1 MKINIVTCTDWNYR
15 RWATTLI
22 KSLHNQYQNR
32 YVIAVGEGDWEAWG
46 AQLGVSIVPQTFN
59 HSMDPVR
66 WCQNVRMRH
75 LRALLED
82 CDYLLQ
88 VDSDVRQNKYTD
100 FQHFT
105 EFNAWAVTKKW
116 KNKND
121 VLKEV
126 EMRFRINAGWVLYRN
141 TPLTRSKLQII
152 QQEFDHEY
160 ADENGWDQIKLWQH
174 FGNHMAN
181 VNVPPNYKYVD
192 DGAKG
197 GFKKTSP
204 WYHCK
209 GPGRKEVTDLDT
221 WHDINQTPQLT

>member
-1 MKINIVTCTDWNYR
+1 
-15 RWATTLI
+15 
-22 KSLHNQYQNR
+22 
-32 YVIAVGEGDWEAWG
+32 VIAVGEGDWEAWG
-46 AQLGVSIVPQTFN
+46 AQLGVTIVPQPFN

-75 LRALLED
+75 LRALLQD

-174 FGNHMAN
+174 FGDHMAN
-181 VNVPPNYKYVD
+181 VNVPNRKFVD

-197 GFKKTSP
+197 GFKSTSP

>member
-1 MKINIVTCTDWNYR
+1 MRINIVTCTDWNYR

-46 AQLGVSIVPQTFN
+46 AQLGVTIIPQSFN
-59 HSMDPVR
+59 HAMDPVR

-75 LRALLED
+75 LRALLEN

-88 VDSDVRQNKYTD
+88 VDSDVRQNQITD
-100 FQHFT
+100 FANFKG
-105 EFNAWAVTKKW
+105 FNAWAVTKRW
-116 KNKND
+116 KNKGQ
-121 VLKEV
+121 VLKQV
-126 EMRFRINAGWVLYRN
+126 ETRFRINAGWVLYRN
-141 TPLTRSKLQII
+141 TPYTKSKLQSI

-174 FGNHMAN
+174 FGDDMENAN
-181 VNVPPNYKYVD
+181 KSNAKFID

-197 GFKKTSP
+197 GFKTTSP

-221 WHDINQTPQLT
+221 WHDVNQTPQLT

>member
-1 MKINIVTCTDWNYR
+1 
-15 RWATTLI
+15 
-22 KSLHNQYQNR
+22 
-32 YVIAVGEGDWEAWG
+32 VIAVGEGDWEAWG
-46 AQLGVSIVPQTFN
+46 AQLGVSIVPQSFN

-174 FGNHMAN
+174 FGDHMAN
-181 VNVPPNYKYVD
+181 VNVPNRKFVD

-197 GFKKTSP
+197 GFKSTSP

>member
-1 MKINIVTCTDWNYR
+1 M
-15 RWATTLI
+15 
-22 KSLHNQYQNR
+22 
-32 YVIAVGEGDWEAWG
+32 IAVGEGDWEAWG

>member
-15 RWATTLI
+15 RWATTLVN
-22 KSLHNQYQNR
+22 SLHDQYQNR

-46 AQLGVSIVPQTFN
+46 AQLGVTIVPQAFD
-59 HSMDPVR
+59 HAMDPVR

-75 LRALLED
+75 LGALLQD

-88 VDSDVRQNKYTD
+88 VDSDVRQNKTTD
-100 FQHFT
+100 FKKFNQ
-105 EFNAWAVTKKW
+105 FNAWAVTKRW

-121 VLKEV
+121 VLKKV

-141 TPLTRSKLQII
+141 TPLTQSKLQTI

-174 FGNHMAN
+174 FGDHMAN
-181 VNVPPNYKYVD
+181 VNANGRIFVD

-197 GFKKTSP
+197 GFKNTSP

-209 GPGRKEVTDLDT
+209 GPGRKQVTDLDS

>member
-1 MKINIVTCTDWNYR
+1 MKVNIVTCTDWNYR
-15 RWATTLI
+15 RWATTLVN
-22 KSLHNQYQNR
+22 SLHNQYQNR

-46 AQLGVSIVPQTFN
+46 AQLGVTIVPQAFD
-59 HSMDPVR
+59 HAMDPVR

-88 VDSDVRQNKYTD
+88 VDSDVRQNKHTD

-126 EMRFRINAGWVLYRN
+126 EMRFRINAGWVLYRH
-141 TPLTRSKLQII
+141 TPLTKSKLQTI

-174 FGNHMAN
+174 FGDHMAN
-181 VNVPPNYKYVD
+181 VNANGRIFVD

-197 GFKKTSP
+197 GFKSTSP

-209 GPGRKEVTDLDT
+209 GPGRKQVTDLDT

>member
-1 MKINIVTCTDWNYR
+1 MRINIVTCTDWNYR

-46 AQLGVSIVPQTFN
+46 AQLGVIIIPQSFN
-59 HSMDPVR
+59 HAMDPVR

-88 VDSDVRQNKYTD
+88 VDSDVRQNQITD
-100 FQHFT
+100 FTKFKG
-105 EFNAWAVTKKW
+105 FNAWAVTKRW
-116 KNKND
+116 KNKD
-121 VLKEV
+121 KVLKEV
-126 EMRFRINAGWVLYRN
+126 ETRFRINAGWVLYRN
-141 TPLTRSKLQII
+141 TPYTKSKLQSI

-174 FGNHMAN
+174 FGDDMENAN
-181 VNVPPNYKYVD
+181 KSDAKFID